1 MGATKLAADA
11 VGLPRFAATPAS
23 MQSGVGVFDL
33 TSHTRARDAL
43 DFGLSVAALG
53 FNIFVVG
60 EDRSARMTAT
70 LAYLNAAVAKRPA
83 PSDWIYLNNFRHPE
97 RPVPVALPPGTG
109 RKLCDALS
117 ALIPKLREALA
128 ASFRGDAY
136 QARIL
141 ALREQAEREVGADI
155 ANLAQAAQAHGLQ
168 LVQGEDGGVRLVPA
182 AQEPNAPPPALDEA
196 AEREMATALT
206 RVQLRTVNARAQL
219 GAQIQELNRGIA
231 AEVVSPALDALARD
245 VAAFPG
251 LARWLTEMR
260 VDMVET
266 PERFQLQPGAAAD
279 IDMPERRYAVNLFVD
294 HSEEAQAAVVL
305 EANPTYENL
314 FGWIEYRQSQGSMQT
329 DFLHIRAGAL
339 HRANGGVLVL
349 RAEAMAANP
358 ASWAFLK
365 GALRDRRIRIE
376 ELGRG
381 QSPPIAGAPKPGP
394 IPLDLKVVLVGAPR
408 WYATFFD
415 GDPDFRTYFKINA
428 DIDIDTPAD
437 ARNLSLYAGLITAMA
452 TRQGLDGIDGEAIAL
467 LLGIAARWAE
477 RRDRLTAR
485 VELIDDL
492 VAEAAALARRG
503 GKRQLD
509 AEIVAAAHDARSR
522 RNARIEESM
531 LKHVIDGMMLIDT
544 TGAAVGQI
552 NALTVNTAG
561 DHQFG
566 TPVRVT
572 ARAYAGRAGVINIE
586 RSIGMGGPIQQKG
599 AMVLEGFLAGKF
611 AQVRP
616 LSFTCSITFEQVYGG
631 VEGDSASM
639 AELIAVLS
647 DLAKLPIRQ
656 DIAITG
662 SVNQEGLAQ
671 PIGGAHWKIEGFY
684 RVCAAKPGGLTG
696 TQGVIVPQANR
707 VSLVLHDDVTEAIA
721 AGRFHLWSVGTV
733 QDAAALL
740 LGMAAGEADAAG
752 NYPVDS
758 IFGRV
763 AARLDI
769 FDRIL
774 VERMRGSRDD
784 GA

>member
-1 MGATKLAADA
+1 
-11 VGLPRFAATPAS
+11 
-23 MQSGVGVFDL
+23 VF
-33 TSHTRARDAL
+33 
-43 DFGLSVAALG
+43 V
-53 FNIFVVG
+53 
-60 EDRSARMTAT
+60 
-70 LAYLNAAVAKRPA
+70 
-83 PSDWIYLNNFRHPE
+83 
-97 RPVPVALPPGTG
+97 
-109 RKLCDALS
+109 
-117 ALIPKLREALA
+117 LIPKLREALA
-128 ASFRGDAY
+128 ASFQGDAY

-141 ALREQAEREVGADI
+141 GLREEAERAVSADM
-155 ANLAQAAQAHGLQ
+155 ASLAQAAGAHGLQ
-168 LVQGEDGGVRLVPA
+168 LVQGEDGGMRLMPA
-182 AQEPNAPPPALDEA
+182 APQPNAPPPSLDEA

-206 RVQLRTVNARAQL
+206 RVQLRAVNARARL
-219 GAQIQELNRGIA
+219 GVQIQELDRGIA
-231 AEVVSPALDALARD
+231 ADVVGPVLDALARD
-245 VAAFPG
+245 FAAFPG
-251 LARWLTEMR
+251 LAHWLTAMR
-260 VDMVET
+260 ADMIAT
-266 PERFQLQPGAAAD
+266 PERFQLQPGAAD
-279 IDMPERRYAVNLFVD
+279 LDMPERRYGVNFFVD
-294 HSEEAQAAVVL
+294 HSEEAQEAVVL

-329 DFLHIRAGAL
+329 DFLQIRAGAL

-394 IPLDLKVVLVGAPR
+394 IPLDVKVILVGAPR

-437 ARNLSLYAGLITAMA
+437 ERNLGLYAGLIAAMA
-452 TRQGLDGIDGEAIAL
+452 TRQGIDGVDDEAIAL

-492 VAEAAALARRG
+492 VAEAAALARRD
-503 GKRQLD
+503 GKQRLD
-509 AEIVAAAHDARSR
+509 AAIVGAAHDARSR

-531 LKHVIDGMMLIDT
+531 LKHVVDGMMLIDT
-544 TGAAVGQI
+544 TGAATGQI

-616 LSFTCSITFEQVYGG
+616 LSFTCSITFEQLYGG

-639 AELIAVLS
+639 AELIAILS
-647 DLAKLPIRQ
+647 DLAQLPIRQ

-662 SVNQEGLAQ
+662 SVNQEGIAQ
-671 PIGGAHWKIEGFY
+671 PIGGAHWKIEGFH

-696 TQGVIVPQANR
+696 SQGVIVPQTNR
-707 VSLVLHDDVTEAIA
+707 VSLVLHDDVAQAIA

-733 QDAAALL
+733 ADAAALM
-740 LGMAAGEADAAG
+740 LGKPAGEADASG
-752 NYPVDS
+752 NYPPDS

>member
-1 MGATKLAADA
+1 MSATKLPADA
-11 VGLPRFAATPAS
+11 VGVPRFAASPVA
-23 MQSGVGVFDL
+23 GAEIFDL
-33 TSHTRARDAL
+33 TSHARARAAL

-60 EDRSARMTAT
+60 EDRTARMTAT
-70 LAYLNAAVAKRPA
+70 LAHLATALGQRPA
-83 PSDWIYLNNFRHPE
+83 PSDWVYLNHFRHPE
-97 RPVPVALPPGTG
+97 RPMPVALPAGTG
-109 RKLCDALS
+109 RKLCDALRM
-117 ALIPKLREALA
+117 LIPKLRAALA
-128 ASFRGDAY
+128 ASFSGDAY
-136 QARIL
+136 QARLL
-141 ALREQAEREVGADI
+141 ALREQAEHEVRADME
-155 ANLAQAAQAHGLQ
+155 NLAQAAQTHGLQ
-168 LVQGEDGGVRLVPA
+168 LVQGEDGALRLRH
-182 AQEPNAPPPALDEA
+182 APPAPGVAAPTLDEA
-196 AEREMATALT
+196 TEREMATALT
-206 RVQLRTVNARAQL
+206 RVQFRAVDARARL
-219 GAQIQELNRGIA
+219 AGQIQALNRGIA
-231 AEVVSPALDALARD
+231 AEVTAPELDALDREFGAL
-245 VAAFPG
+245 PG
-251 LARWLTEMR
+251 LVRWLTAMR
-260 VDMVET
+260 VDMGET
-266 PERFQLQPGAAAD
+266 PERFQLQPGSVGD
-279 IDMPERRYAVNLFVD
+279 GELPERRYAVNLFVD
-294 HSEEAQAAVVL
+294 RGEETHPQIVL
-305 EANPTYENL
+305 EANPSYENL

-329 DFLHIRAGAL
+329 DFLQIRAGAL

-365 GALRDRRIRIE
+365 AALRDRQIRIE

-381 QSPPIAGAPKPGP
+381 QSPPLAGAPKPGP
-394 IPLDLKVVLVGAPR
+394 ISLDVKVVLVGAPR

-428 DIDIDTPAD
+428 DIDSDTPAD
-437 ARNLSLYAGLITAMA
+437 ARNLGIYAGLVAAMVM
-452 TRQGLDGIDGEAIAL
+452 RQGLEGASGEAIAL

-485 VELIDDL
+485 IELIDDL
-492 VAEAAALARRG
+492 IAEAAAIARRG
-503 GKRQLD
+503 GQKTLD
-509 AEIVAAAHDARSR
+509 AAIVVAAHDARSR

-531 LKHVIDGMMLIDT
+531 LKHVVDGMMLIDT
-544 TGAAVGQI
+544 AGGAIGQI

-572 ARAYAGRAGVINIE
+572 ARAYAGRAGIINIE
-586 RSIGMGGPIQQKG
+586 RAIGMGGPIQQKG

-611 AQVRP
+611 AQTRP

-647 DLAKLPIRQ
+647 ELAQLPIRQ

-662 SVNQEGLAQ
+662 SVNQEGISQ

-684 RVCAAKPGGLTG
+684 RVCAARPGGLTG

-707 VSLVLHDDVTEAIA
+707 VSLVLHDDVAQAIA

-733 QDAAALL
+733 EDAAALL
-740 LGMAAGEADAAG
+740 MGMTAGEADAAG
-752 NYPVDS
+752 NYPPGS

-763 AARLDI
+763 AARLDA

-774 VERMRGSRDD
+774 VERRRDPRDD
-784 GA
+784 GN